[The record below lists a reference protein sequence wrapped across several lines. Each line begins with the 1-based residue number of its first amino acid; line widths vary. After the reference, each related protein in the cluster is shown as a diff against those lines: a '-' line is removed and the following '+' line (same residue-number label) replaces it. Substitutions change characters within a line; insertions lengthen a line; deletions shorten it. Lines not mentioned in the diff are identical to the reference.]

1 MNQFEARKIKVL
13 GISKDSAQSH
23 RDFIAK
29 HALADMTLLSDEKS
43 EVIKLYGAD
52 HWLLPV
58 SRRVYIIMDK
68 QRNIVYRKDTGF
80 DLLPNQTQTLVGEI
94 DRKIP

>member
-13 GISKDSAQSH
+13 GISKDSAQLH

-29 HALADMTLLSDEKS
+29 HSLVNTTLLTDEKGT
-43 EVIKLYGAD
+43 VIKIYGTD

-58 SRRVYIIMDK
+58 SKRVYIIVDK
-68 QRNIVYRKDTGF
+68 QMRLVYRLDTGF
-80 DLLPNQTQTLVGEI
+80 DLLPNQTQTLIGEI